1 MSTNQILDKVRDQK
15 GQKIIDYEIITSGD
29 QTKLRKLI
37 LAHLLIGYELYGHPF
52 ECMTFLCQAVI
63 KKENT

>member
-37 LAHLLIGYELYGHPF
+37 LAYLLIGYELYGHPF
-52 ECMTFLCQAVI
+52 ATVMSFCQAVI